1 MSQLNRDH
9 LKPELA
15 AAPLAAQTQVQA
27 HAATAALFAS
37 APFVSFQGKTAM
49 LVEDSWLNAA
59 AMKSLLENTG
69 LTVIG
74 PAARLEV
81 AEAMLVATTPDIAVV
96 DVNLHG
102 KLALGLIDRLNER
115 HVPVIVVTGYEQ
127 VDGLEGK
134 VAAFLTKPV
143 RSRVLI
149 AALQSALAQRTIC

>member
-1 MSQLNRDH
+1 
-9 LKPELA
+9 
-15 AAPLAAQTQVQA
+15 
-27 HAATAALFAS
+27 
-37 APFVSFQGKTAM
+37 M